1 MSDCSIALSAHS
13 PTLSALSHAH
23 SLISRIRN
31 SQGLLVHRKFLL
43 REMTYIHPTGQNESA
58 ILGDVI
64 SAPPSWVMSV
74 PMLSVESYSEPKRD
88 QWELLYADDLVIMAD
103 SLEECI
109 A

>member
-1 MSDCSIALSAHS
+1 
-13 PTLSALSHAH
+13 
-23 SLISRIRN
+23 
-31 SQGLLVHRKFLL
+31 
-43 REMTYIHPTGQNESA
+43 MTYIHPTGQNQSA

-64 SAPPSWVMSV
+64 SAPPSWVTSV